1 MGMFSSEDSTISIT
15 WNRKMS
21 VNQTPEPDPNPV
33 EAILNTLDQAERRS
47 HWIIVIGAPTW
58 VRKIIHL
65 MHVARITEVRDWSR
79 LTPTRH
85 PDQVISLIQRPRG
98 GAEEQV

>member
-1 MGMFSSEDSTISIT
+1 MTEKLTPHADTATDETPLDAVIEHLTRSE
-15 WNRKMS
+15 K
-21 VNQTPEPDPNPV
+21 
-33 EAILNTLDQAERRS
+33 RS

-79 LTPTRH
+79 LTPIRNSG
-85 PDQVISLIQRPRG
+85 QVISLIQRP
-98 GAEEQV
+98 GAESPENR

>member
-1 MGMFSSEDSTISIT
+1 
-15 WNRKMS
+15 MS
-21 VNQTPEPDPNPV
+21 VNQTPEPDPSPV
-33 EAILNTLDQAERRS
+33 EAILKTLDQAERRS
-47 HWIIVIGAPTW
+47 HWIILIGAPTW

-79 LTPTRH
+79 LTPTRNS
-85 PDQVISLIQRPRG
+85 DQVISLIQRPRG